1 MSILWPATQPRL
13 DWVQIS
19 VTTHCNAGCTYC
31 PRTVFRSTWQGRHIA
46 PELFARILSTLHT
59 VSLIHLQGWGE
70 PILHPHFWDLL
81 RMTKKAGF
89 LASCTSNGQLLDSDA
104 LKKAVDSGLDVLAL
118 SLAGLDETNDR
129 IRRGTSFRQVVRT
142 IEEAQRIKALRRSP
156 VPRLHLAYTLLR
168 SNLQELSRLP
178 AFFQSLGVDH
188 VVLSSLTL
196 PLSSAWEQ
204 EALLADSEQGYGA
217 FRAEIRRLFAG
228 NLQKDRVFGH
238 VYNPYRSPGRCSEN
252 VERALCLSPEG
263 RVTPCVF
270 TQIPA
275 GPPTS
280 YWFQGNAYELEPVD
294 FGRPADLKLK
304 KLWHDAAY
312 RRFRR
317 RLDLDMCSRCTMTRM
332 EDPLR
337 LENE

>member
-1 MSILWPATQPRL
+1 MSILWPTTQPRL

-31 PRTVFRSTWQGRHIA
+31 PRTVFRSSWQGRHIA
-46 PELFARILSTLHT
+46 PELFAQILSKLHS

-118 SLAGLDETNDR
+118 SLAGMDETNDR

-142 IEEAQRIKALRRSP
+142 IEELQRIKALRRSP
-156 VPRLHLAYTLLR
+156 VPQLHLASMLLR
-168 SNLQELSRLP
+168 SNLQELPRLP
-178 AFFQSLGVDH
+178 DFFQNLGVDH

-204 EALLADSEQGYGA
+204 EALVADSEQEYEA
-217 FRAEIRRLFAG
+217 FRAEIRRVFAG
-228 NLQKDRVFGH
+228 HQQQDRVFGH
-238 VYNPYRSPGRCSEN
+238 IHNPFRSPGRCSEN
-252 VERALCLSPEG
+252 VDKAFCLSPEG

-275 GPPTS
+275 GPPAS
-280 YWFQGNAYELEPVD
+280 FWFQGRKYAPAPAD
-294 FGRPADLKLK
+294 FGRLTDMKLK
-304 KLWHDAAY
+304 KLWHQPAY

-317 RLDLDMCSRCTMTRM
+317 RLDLDMCSRCLMTRM
-332 EDPLR
+332 EDPLH
-337 LENE
+337 LENA